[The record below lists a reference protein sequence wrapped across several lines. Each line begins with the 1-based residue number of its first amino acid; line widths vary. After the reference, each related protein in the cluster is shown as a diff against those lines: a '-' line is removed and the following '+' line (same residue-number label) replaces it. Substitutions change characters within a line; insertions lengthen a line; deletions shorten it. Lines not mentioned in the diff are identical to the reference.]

1 MPVGLYLEGASPYG
15 VLDMSDNVWQWC
27 LNTYDNPGNLRLKSR
42 DRRVLCGGSWFH
54 WGSYA
59 YTKMRL
65 RYFPDFRWNAVGFRL
80 VCAKPVG
87 EL

>member
-1 MPVGLYLEGASPYG
+1 MNLEGASPYG
-15 VLDMSDNVWQWC
+15 VLEMSDNVWQWC
-27 LNTYDNPGNLRLKSR
+27 LNTYDDPGSLRLESR
-42 DRRVLCGGSWFH
+42 NH
-54 WGSYA
+54 WGSCA
-59 YTKMRL
+59 HTQMRL